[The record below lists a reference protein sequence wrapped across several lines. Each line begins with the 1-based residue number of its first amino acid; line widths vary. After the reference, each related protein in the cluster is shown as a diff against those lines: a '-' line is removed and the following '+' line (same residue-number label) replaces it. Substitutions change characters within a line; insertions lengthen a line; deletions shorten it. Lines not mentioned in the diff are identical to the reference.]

1 MKSASFWLLMYR
13 LIHKTT
19 LSVIASGSKNIEHT
33 VPQINYVSIVEE
45 KKKLKKKPHNF
56 LNDTH
61 SQRTE
66 KKKADLRGRPE
77 LVHISRHPE
86 LSRQDLQVQ
95 PSPSQTTEKPSQSS
109 LSIPFF

>member
-1 MKSASFWLLMYR
+1 MKRASFWLLMYR
-13 LIHKTT
+13 LIHKT
-19 LSVIASGSKNIEHT
+19 LSVITSESKNIEHT
-33 VPQINYVSIVEE
+33 VPQINYVLIVEE
-45 KKKLKKKPHNF
+45 KKLKKKPHNF

-66 KKKADLRGRPE
+66 KKKVDLRGRPE
-77 LVHISRHPE
+77 LVYISRHRE

-109 LSIPFF
+109 PSIPFF